1 MNRTLLTDSH
11 MHTTNS
17 PDGCNTPEEMVQ
29 RARILGMKHI
39 TITDHCEVDQYFT
52 HGYVRSVPKAY
63 ADADRLRRTVSAP
76 EVLVGI
82 EIGQATTSFAL
93 CDGLLAKNDYDFVLA
108 SVHHLPN
115 TIDFYKLAA
124 DYHGAV
130 FLLKRYYAE
139 LLRVVEWGNFDVLAH
154 VTYPMRAIEKGR
166 HFTIPRSL
174 YQQDLD
180 RVLRAAV
187 AAGKGIEVNTQ
198 GGYLMP
204 DVETLIR
211 FRELGGQYVT
221 IGSDAHSADML
232 GVGLQEGL
240 QRIKDAGFDKI
251 TYYRRRQPVQV
262 ALE

>member
-1 MNRTLLTDSH
+1 MNRKLISDSH
-11 MHTTNS
+11 MHTINS
-17 PDGCNTPEEMVQ
+17 PDGRSTPEEMVA
-29 RARILGMKHI
+29 RARELGMQHI
-39 TITDHCEVDQYFT
+39 TLTDHCEVDQYFT

-63 ADADRLRRTVSAP
+63 ADADALRRSVADP

-82 EIGQATTSFAL
+82 EIGQATSSFAL

-139 LLRVVEWGNFDVLAH
+139 LLRVIQWGNFDVLAH

-166 HFTIPRSL
+166 GTHIPREL
-174 YQQDLD
+174 YQRELD
-180 RVLRAAV
+180 QVLQAAIR
-187 AAGKGIEVNTQ
+187 AGKGIEINTQ
-198 GGYLMP
+198 GGYLLP
-204 DVETLIR
+204 DLKTLIR

-221 IGSDAHSADML
+221 VGSDAHSAEAL

-240 QRIKDAGFDKI
+240 QLLHDAGFDKV
-251 TYYRRRQPVQV
+251 TYYRRRQPVQYP
-262 ALE
+262 LD